1 MGKIFEVKVHSD
13 VEKPDMP
20 VATGGSET
28 PQAFLLFFFLYFLFL
43 TVINICCHYV
53 NNFAFTSGLMEAFF
67 DCICRK
73 IIEFILIFFFSAD
86 VNECDLL
93 E

>member
-1 MGKIFEVKVHSD
+1 M
-13 VEKPDMP
+13 MP
-20 VATGGSET
+20 VSTGGVRNPPS
-28 PQAFLLFFFLYFLFL
+28 FSLFFFLYFLFL
-43 TVINICCHYV
+43 TVINICCQDV

-73 IIEFILIFFFSAD
+73 IIEFTLIFFFSAD
-86 VNECDLL
+86 VNDECDLL